1 MSETRELLERV
12 GDRPPFPEDAFERM
26 LGRRDRRRRNQRIA
40 ARTVGVAIAVV
51 MILIATSVI
60 RSSPPEVPATPTAT
74 RNGPIEVFGYVGGIR
89 EYGRHGLGP
98 PVVKCGG
105 YKCTGIGGASWS
117 PDGSRLAFSAKC
129 AGGCGSAGHPYHGIR
144 IANPARGVDRLLLA
158 GESMYGLSWSPDGT
172 RIAYYQVN
180 SPDDGQEWY
189 VQMGFVGVDG
199 EGPTR
204 ILEFGPDRESW
215 PTGTL
220 SWSPDSSELTYAAGR
235 QIFIVGLDGSAPLP
249 IGHGTSPAWSP
260 DGQQIAYLDGCQ
272 VRAMAP
278 DGTQVRPIVDLSTVR
293 SGGAVCVR
301 ALALTWS
308 PDGTRLAAAVS
319 RQAGALAPET
329 NWVFVVRAADGRTRQ
344 FSLRDNVQGIIWQP
358 IL

>member
-1 MSETRELLERV
+1 
-12 GDRPPFPEDAFERM
+12 
-26 LGRRDRRRRNQRIA
+26 
-40 ARTVGVAIAVV
+40 
-51 MILIATSVI
+51 
-60 RSSPPEVPATPTAT
+60 
-74 RNGPIEVFGYVGGIR
+74 
-89 EYGRHGLGP
+89 
-98 PVVKCGG
+98 
-105 YKCTGIGGASWS
+105 
-117 PDGSRLAFSAKC
+117 
-129 AGGCGSAGHPYHGIR
+129 
-144 IANPARGVDRLLLA
+144 
-158 GESMYGLSWSPDGT
+158 
-172 RIAYYQVN
+172 
-180 SPDDGQEWY
+180 
-189 VQMGFVGVDG
+189 MGFVGVDG

-235 QIFIVGLDGSAPLP
+235 QIFIVGLDGSAPRP

-278 DGTQVRPIVDLSTVR
+278 DGTEVRPIVDLSTVR